1 MNHNLVSTPAVAAK
15 QPVNHLSQ
23 PPHAQAVAL
32 AMLTALDRFV
42 AGNSY
47 ALVHVLTEAKERRV
61 VRADCGKALSGT

>member
-1 MNHNLVSTPAVAAK
+1 
-15 QPVNHLSQ
+15 
-23 PPHAQAVAL
+23 
-32 AMLTALDRFV
+32 MLTALDRFV